1 LPGRRFGDYIVHVAK
16 QRRSAGSSFCLLFLA
31 ICTFPAAGALP
42 LQYASLAR
50 LHRLERGPRYTGG
63 PHPQH
68 GLVAIEMRNYPCSV
82 NRTQIAVTVR
92 SQAGAPH
99 REVAL
104 GFTREGV
111 QHGSGHLQR
120 AIVHID
126 LRIAD
131 HDFHAAALK
140 RNAARIHGDFVAVGV
155 ADGDRLRVVIEQDLV
170 FPMPSRSP

>member
-1 LPGRRFGDYIVHVAK
+1 MLCLMVESDSIPVRALPALHGKPIENARALGVPITDHASAILIHGRIFVRPIADVGAISRLLGAFLHGYCPRCGLPGRRFGDYIVHVAK

-99 REVAL
+99 REV
-104 GFTREGV
+104 
-111 QHGSGHLQR
+111 
-120 AIVHID
+120 
-126 LRIAD
+126 
-131 HDFHAAALK
+131 
-140 RNAARIHGDFVAVGV
+140 
-155 ADGDRLRVVIEQDLV
+155 
-170 FPMPSRSP
+170 